1 MTEQKIFSKYPLP
14 TNEFTPEFQRELSR
28 AKESSL
34 SQIKDAM
41 TTSSTKKPKESGAK
55 NEKPS
60 TDSNASLLISAIDA
74 NGNRIETLTMRK
86 AESGNYYT
94 IKFSGKPS
102 AVTIISSF
110 TTTPRLDMTWGL

>member
-60 TDSNASLLISAIDA
+60 TDSNASLHKMTFDAIEGQIGILITSDEGENISVMLPPSW
-74 NGNRIETLTMRK
+74 RSVKSI
-86 AESGNYYT
+86 T
-94 IKFSGKPS
+94 IG
-102 AVTIISSF
+102 
-110 TTTPRLDMTWGL
+110 